1 MPEDLSGD
9 WRSLI
14 GNDTGGGVRRGSWNS
29 DADNLVR
36 AKVMGRGDTGA
47 CSADVKGLG
56 ELNELGAGSV
66 DTAEK
71 HGHLETDARGPT
83 ALNRIQALAFA
94 VYFDFQAPPGQ
105 YYRTSTIMHIR
116 CQETRFWRAG
126 VSSYRYSRLDRE
138 AKERE
143 MTWFA
148 KITLRATGLPQM
160 CKWNAFTIDRR
171 VGVWEYG
178 EHQ

>member
-56 ELNELGAGSV
+56 ELNELDAGSV
-66 DTAEK
+66 YTAQK

-83 ALNRIQALAFA
+83 ALSRAQALAFV

-105 YYRTSTIMHIR
+105 YYRASTIMHIR
-116 CQETRFWRAG
+116 CQETRFLRAG
-126 VSSYRYSRLDRE
+126 VSSY
-138 AKERE
+138 
-143 MTWFA
+143 
-148 KITLRATGLPQM
+148 
-160 CKWNAFTIDRR
+160 
-171 VGVWEYG
+171 
-178 EHQ
+178 

>member
-9 WRSLI
+9 WMRLI

-47 CSADVKGLG
+47 SGADVKGLG

-71 HGHLETDARGPT
+71 HGHLEADARGPT
-83 ALNRIQALAFA
+83 ALNRIQALALA
-94 VYFDFQAPPGQ
+94 VYFDFQ
-105 YYRTSTIMHIR
+105 
-116 CQETRFWRAG
+116 
-126 VSSYRYSRLDRE
+126 
-138 AKERE
+138 
-143 MTWFA
+143 
-148 KITLRATGLPQM
+148 
-160 CKWNAFTIDRR
+160 
-171 VGVWEYG
+171 
-178 EHQ
+178 